1 MKKMENGN
9 YKKMSDREEIMACTI
24 NVFLII
30 IYDRKGTIQFAAYHT
45 IIIYT
50 QESWLRLRQS

>member
-1 MKKMENGN
+1 MENGN